1 MSQESPHPQPRRPS
15 APLPPAE
22 DVSKAAM
29 LRDGPPWPVRWG
41 LLNPW
46 TWLSVAVMAVVLV
59 PLLFVAGALF
69 QADDEYGVWAH
80 LAEHELSGYIR
91 TSLILCVG
99 VSLIAGVIGVSTAW
113 LVTMCSFPGR
123 RIWEWALLLPLA
135 VPAYI
140 MAYTYTDLLD
150 YAGPVQSA
158 LRGWFGW
165 EQADDYWFPAIRS
178 LGGAMLM
185 LGLVLYPY
193 VYLTCRTAFLDQS
206 VCVLEAGRT
215 LGHGPW
221 SCFRRVALPLA
232 RPALVAGLALVMM
245 ETLADYGTVDYFA
258 VDTLTLGIY
267 RAYTNFES
275 YAAAS
280 KLAAILLL
288 VVAMVLIAERLS
300 RGRRRYHHTTGRLR
314 QLPRWQLRGWRAAL
328 ALSVCGLPLLLGF
341 VVPAA
346 VLLRR
351 AIRHGDMHWQE
362 TVAGLAFNS
371 FQVSALAAV
380 IAVTLALVVVYSAR
394 LVPTWLT
401 FAARRVSGLG
411 YAIPG
416 VVIAVAI
423 IIPLGWLDNFL
434 VDLMRE
440 RFGWEVGLFLIGSIG
455 AVVAAYVVR
464 FMAVALGTLDA
475 GLGRIPHS
483 LDHAGRTLGAPPRR
497 VLWSVHVPMM
507 RGAVFTGL
515 LLIFVDAMKELPATM
530 ILRPADFN
538 TLAVRVHQ
546 LAKLEEL
553 GQAAFP
559 ALMILAVGLLPVI
572 VLSRLIAT
580 ARSVEGYS

>member
-1 MSQESPHPQPRRPS
+1 MS
-15 APLPPAE
+15 
-22 DVSKAAM
+22 KTAM
-29 LRDGPPWPVRWG
+29 LRNGAPWPVRWG

-46 TWLSVAVMAVVLV
+46 TWFSLSVMAVVLV
-59 PLLFVAGALF
+59 PLLFIAIALLPG
-69 QADDEYGVWAH
+69 DDEMGVWAH
-80 LAEHELSGYIR
+80 IREYRLSEYVQ
-91 TSLILCVG
+91 TSILLCLG
-99 VSLIAGVIGVSTAW
+99 VSLIAGCIGVSTAW
-113 LVTMCSFPGR
+113 LVSMCSFPGR
-123 RIWEWALLLPLA
+123 RVWEWALLLPLA

-150 YAGPVQSA
+150 YGGPVQSA
-158 LRGWFGW
+158 LRSWFAW
-165 EQADDYWFPAIRS
+165 EHPDEYWFPAIRS
-178 LGGAMLM
+178 LGGAMVM

-221 SCFRRVALPLA
+221 SCFWRIALPLA
-232 RPALVAGLALVMM
+232 RPAMVAGLALVMM

-267 RAYTNFES
+267 RTYTNLES

-280 KLAAILLL
+280 KLAAILLV
-288 VVAMVLIAERLS
+288 VVAIVLIAERMS
-300 RGRRRYHHTTGRLR
+300 RGRRRYHHTTSRVR
-314 QLPRWQLRGWRAAL
+314 QLPRWQLRGWRAGL
-328 ALSVCGLPLLLGF
+328 AVLACVLPLILGF

-346 VLLRR
+346 VLVRR
-351 AIRHGDMHWQE
+351 AIRHGDIHWQE
-362 TVAGLAFNS
+362 TVGNLAFNS

-401 FAARRVSGLG
+401 FASRRVSGLG

-434 VDLMRE
+434 VDVMRE
-440 RFGWEVGLFLIGSIG
+440 RMGWDVGLFLIGSIG
-455 AVVAAYVVR
+455 AVVAAYVIR

-475 GLGRIPHS
+475 GLGRIAPS

-497 VLWSVHVPMM
+497 VLWSVHVPLM

-546 LAKLEEL
+546 LAKLEDL

-580 ARSVEGYS
+580 ARSVEGVS